1 VSSESSNRSAA
12 ASRSSA
18 PSAGSRSADGSHSGP
33 GWRTTGSRLQSFF
46 DAYTK
51 DLTANDVH
59 RLFTRDTREAYRFF
73 TRGLDADAL
82 KHLPRHKRWLA
93 HVRALFM
100 AFTMKLSPARRLV
113 YAISLVLAFIG
124 LINLFRGIGIIR
136 FAMLPFGVEMG
147 VPGPLFRQGTYS
159 LFAAFLLM
167 NLLVLLEVA
176 DRLSLKNDLEI
187 ARDIQQAMLPSGL
200 FTAPGLETIGLSRP
214 ANTVGGD
221 FYDILP
227 LDDGRVVIAVGDVA
241 GKGSPAALLMAL
253 LLAMMR
259 TLVDEALEP
268 AALVTRLNLQVSRH
282 APGTRFITL
291 FYAVYDPVS
300 GALRY
305 VNAGHMPPL
314 LLRSDARCERLSD
327 GGIALGMFEHSTY
340 TEGGQHIGPGDLVAI
355 YSDGITEAEDRTGR
369 PFDEA
374 GLERTLRA
382 NRSQPISAIG
392 SAVVKAVEHYTGE
405 TRFADDLT
413 ILLLRSTAVP
423 AASV

>member
-1 VSSESSNRSAA
+1 MSSGSSSRSAE
-12 ASRSSA
+12 ASRSSG
-18 PSAGSRSADGSHSGP
+18 SAGATSR
-33 GWRTTGSRLQSFF
+33 SRLQTFV
-46 DAYTK
+46 DTYTK
-51 DLTANDVH
+51 DLTADEVH
-59 RLFTRDTREAYRFF
+59 RLFTRDTRDAYRYL
-73 TRGLDADAL
+73 TRGLDAEAL

-93 HVRALFM
+93 HVRAVFM

-124 LINLFRGIGIIR
+124 LLNLFRGIGIIR
-136 FAMLPFGVEMG
+136 FAMLPFGFELG
-147 VPGPLFRQGTYS
+147 VPGPLFREGTYS

-187 ARDIQQAMLPSGL
+187 AREIQQAMLPSGL
-200 FTAPGLETIGLSRP
+200 YAAPGVETVGSSRP

-227 LDDGRVVIAVGDVA
+227 LQDGRIVIAVGDVA

-268 AALVTRLNLQVSRH
+268 AALVTRLNVQVSRH

-291 FYAVYDPVS
+291 FYAVYNPAT
-300 GALRY
+300 GELRY

-314 LLRSDARCERLSD
+314 LLRSDNRCERLSD
-327 GGIALGMFEHSTY
+327 GGIALGMFDHSSY
-340 TEGGQHIGPGDLVAI
+340 TEGQQQIDPGDLVAI
-355 YSDGITEAEDRTGR
+355 YSDGITEAEDHSGR

-374 GLERTLRA
+374 GLENALRA
-382 NRSQPISAIG
+382 HRNQPLSAIG
-392 SAVVKAVEHYTGE
+392 SAVVKAVEQYTGE
-405 TRFADDLT
+405 TKFADDLT
-413 ILLLRSTAVP
+413 ILLLRSTATS